1 MPNFYKMRDFWYF
14 DKISKL
20 SKIPWK
26 TNKLVKSIKTNKN
39 ELFDSFLDIFWSVQV
54 LMPNNFDL
62 KKTIFTTHRKNR
74 KMQNLRFCANFF
86 HLRDASLFVSHA
98 PSSGPFPQEWSKI
111 EVVTNKNILNVIMT
125 QFGMIGLIVVAIAH
139 CFEIFY
145 KITKN
150 NILPTNF
157 KNFKKFQISKIKFSD
172 ILPKLF
178 PYLLRCSC
186 LLIWLLLQV
195 FWYCLSKKLTIMGVK

>member
-1 MPNFYKMRDFWYF
+1 VP
-14 DKISKL
+14 I
-20 SKIPWK
+20 
-26 TNKLVKSIKTNKN
+26 
-39 ELFDSFLDIFWSVQV
+39 
-54 LMPNNFDL
+54 
-62 KKTIFTTHRKNR
+62 
-74 KMQNLRFCANFF
+74 FF

-139 CFEIFY
+139 CFEFFY

-186 LLIWLLLQV
+186 LLI
-195 FWYCLSKKLTIMGVK
+195 